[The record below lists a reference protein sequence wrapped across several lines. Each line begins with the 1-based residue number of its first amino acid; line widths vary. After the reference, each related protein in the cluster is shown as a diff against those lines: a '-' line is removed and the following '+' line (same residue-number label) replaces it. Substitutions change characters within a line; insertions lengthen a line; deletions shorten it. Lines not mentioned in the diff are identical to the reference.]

1 MPALQKIN
9 LGTAP
14 EGRDGD
20 TVRVG
25 FTKLNA
31 NVDALSNQ
39 AALVSGATITQAQ
52 ALTSA
57 HIGER
62 INFNFPAAGTVNLP
76 AASTCPADSVLHLR
90 NVGAT
95 VVTLAIAAGSGDTL
109 ALSRLN
115 PGEAATLD
123 TDGVHAWN
131 VLLRGRSASDNET
144 VNGSFTV
151 TSPSGVA
158 GVQIGGSAGQYKVL
172 TFATGPQPRWQLLTD
187 NSPESGS
194 NAGANIAFSRYADN
208 GAWIDSPLTITRSSG
223 VVQFSKRP
231 TWAGVTPWDSGNF
244 NPGTYVTTNTF
255 QVLPTRKRI
264 YANQVTGQWGDQTFV
279 VESDLGQTGIGFRAT
294 NTGGVF
300 RLNSGNS
307 SFECVSWDSNAY
319 APITASS
326 FNVGSDYRLKNLFGE
341 VVDPIARVRRFCP
354 VMAEYKSQ
362 PGKVYPMFLAHKLQ
376 EVAPHAVS
384 GDKDAVDSDGKPVY
398 QSVDYSK
405 LTPDLTAAIIALA
418 DENDALRAR
427 IVVIEEKI
435 GVVR

>member
-1 MPALQKIN
+1 MSVLQKIN

-14 EGRDGD
+14 DGKEGD

-25 FTKLNA
+25 FTKINA

-57 HIGER
+57 HIGKR
-62 INFNFPAAGTVNLP
+62 INLAFSATGTVNVP
-76 AASTCPADSVLHLR
+76 AANTCPADSVVHLR

-95 VVTLAIAAGSGDTL
+95 VVTLAITAGSGDTL

-123 TDGVHAWN
+123 TDGVHAWS
-131 VLLRGRSASDNET
+131 VLMRGRSASDNET
-144 VNGSFTV
+144 VNGSLTV

-172 TFATGPQPRWQLLTD
+172 TFATGTQPRWQLLTD

-194 NAGANIAFSRYADN
+194 NSGANFACSRYADN
-208 GAWIDSPLTITRSSG
+208 GTWIDTPFSITRSTG
-223 VVQFSKRP
+223 MVQFATRP
-231 TWAGVTPWDSGNF
+231 TWAGATPWDSSNL
-244 NPGTYVTTNTF
+244 NPGNYATVNTF
-255 QVLPTRKRI
+255 QILKARKRI
-264 YANQVTGQWGDQTFV
+264 NASQETGEWGDQTFV
-279 VESDLGQTGIGFRAT
+279 VESDLAQTGIGFRAG
-294 NTGGVF
+294 NGAVIF
-300 RLNSGNS
+300 RYNNSNAS
-307 SFECVSWDSNAY
+307 LECVSWNSGAY
-319 APITASS
+319 APMVASS

-384 GDKDAVDSDGKPVY
+384 GEKDAVDSDGKPVY

-405 LTPDLTAAIIALA
+405 VTPDLAAAIIALA
-418 DENDALRAR
+418 DENVTLRTRVAAL
-427 IVVIEEKI
+427 EKA
-435 GVVR
+435 VK